1 MNPTRIGFY
10 EILKKQKAKIQ
21 FTNIRKDNN
30 DIRGD
35 IVVQS
40 SKLKPI
46 ITPANYY
53 SKTTDEYLIL
63 FIMASLIKGVSIFK
77 NISGLSNK
85 ESSRALEMKKILEQ
99 FGVKCELNKNEMRVF
114 GKGNFDASNR
124 QVVVPNLG
132 DHRICQS
139 TFILASLTGAKTK
152 INNFETVFTSAPSF
166 LKIIKSL
173 GAKFNVKI

>member
-99 FGVKCELNKNEMRVF
+99 F
-114 GKGNFDASNR
+114 
-124 QVVVPNLG
+124 
-132 DHRICQS
+132 
-139 TFILASLTGAKTK
+139 
-152 INNFETVFTSAPSF
+152 
-166 LKIIKSL
+166 
-173 GAKFNVKI
+173 